1 MKKTFKTLIALS
13 LLIIGLSS
21 GIYAQ
26 KKEKSVAGSQSEQQQ
41 PLSYFNV
48 YRGNTHAHTIF
59 TWTHGSHRSKSIAQ
73 LDTPTEFSPDFK
85 APATTDWKDYKTLS
99 MNPADYT
106 NLQGLPANHYIRAM
120 ANGFDFYA
128 TTDHSQEPT
137 LQPVSTNNPFW
148 QNIQKTADEYNAKPK
163 FVAIPGFEYSRNT
176 AENGG
181 EGHINVLNS
190 KEYVNA
196 DFGQRG
202 PAAPWP
208 GANWNIPQFY
218 NWVKTAKPY
227 DEKGCVVVGFNHP
240 QPDQYN
246 DWDNI
251 DPEIVK
257 HISTFEL
264 HSGYKKIRWEA
275 YIRALNKGWTVAPI
289 GVFDN
294 HGFDV
299 ISNPKTFP
307 PTIVLAHELTRE
319 AITKALKER
328 RTFVSWIKGVE
339 LRYAVN
345 GYIMGSTLE
354 KADTYNFEI
363 RINTRASN
371 PEDRVKK
378 IQVLRNH
385 PEGKDDVTV
394 AAEITLDG
402 NKDEIVW
409 TPAIKNTDAKFLLLR
424 VFHNS
429 DLKED
434 GSYKEHGS
442 TVSAPVWIGK

>member
-1 MKKTFKTLIALS
+1 MQKTFKSLIAS
-13 LLIIGLSS
+13 LLLTSGLIAGA
-21 GIYAQ
+21 GIQAQ
-26 KKEKSVAGSQSEQQQ
+26 VKKANNIPADQQK
-41 PLSYFNV
+41 PLSYYNV

-59 TWTHGSHRSKSIAQ
+59 TWTHGVHRSKSIAK
-73 LDTPTEFSPDFK
+73 LDEPTEFDPKFK
-85 APATTDWKDYKTLS
+85 APATTDWRDYKTLS

-106 NLQGLPANHYIRAM
+106 NLQGLPANHYQLAM

-137 LQPVSTNNPFW
+137 LQPVSVDNPFW
-148 QNIQKTADEYNAKPK
+148 QKVQKTADEYNAKPK

-190 KEYVNA
+190 KEYVSA

-202 PAAPWP
+202 PVAPWP
-208 GANWNIPQFY
+208 EANWNIPQFY

-227 DEKGCVVVGFNHP
+227 DEEGCVVVGFNHP

-257 HISTFEL
+257 YISTFEL
-264 HSGYKKIRWEA
+264 HTGFKKIRWEA
-275 YIRALNKGWTVAPI
+275 YVRALNKGWKVAPI

-307 PTIVLAHELTRE
+307 PTNVLAHELTRE
-319 AITKALKER
+319 AITKALRER
-328 RTFVSWIKGVE
+328 RTFVSWIKGVD

-345 GYIMGSTLE
+345 GNIMGSTINKTDKLKFNIQIGTRPSIE
-354 KADTYNFEI
+354 K
-363 RINTRASN
+363 
-371 PEDRVKK
+371 DRVKR
-378 IQVLRNH
+378 IQILRNN
-385 PEGKDDVTV
+385 PEGKDNMDVV
-394 AAEITLDG
+394 AELAFDG
-402 NKDEIVW
+402 KKDAVTWSPEV
-409 TPAIKNTDAKFLLLR
+409 KCNEAKFLLVR
-424 VFHNS
+424 VYHNC
-429 DLKED
+429 DLNED
-434 GSYKEHGS
+434 GTYKEHGS
-442 TVSAPVWIGK
+442 TVSAPVWIEK

>member
-1 MKKTFKTLIALS
+1 MIKTFKSLIAS
-13 LLIIGLSS
+13 GLLIAGL
-21 GIYAQ
+21 
-26 KKEKSVAGSQSEQQQ
+26 VAGAGIQAQVKDQQK
-41 PLSYFNV
+41 PLSYYNV

-59 TWTHGSHRSKSIAQ
+59 TWTHGVHRTKSIAK
-73 LDTPTEFSPDFK
+73 LNEPTEFDPKFK
-85 APATTDWKDYKTLS
+85 APATTDWRDYKTLS

-106 NLQGLPANHYIRAM
+106 NLQGLPANHYQLAI

-137 LQPVSTNNPFW
+137 LQPVAVNNPFW
-148 QNIQKTADEYNAKPK
+148 MNIQKTADEYSTKGK

-190 KEYVNA
+190 KEYVSA

-208 GANWNIPQFY
+208 EANWNIPQFY

-257 HISTFEL
+257 YISTFEL
-264 HSGYKKIRWEA
+264 HTGYKKIRWEA
-275 YIRALNKGWTVAPI
+275 YVRALNKGWRVAPI

-307 PTIVLAHELTRE
+307 PTNVLAHELTRE
-319 AITKALKER
+319 AITKALRER

-339 LRYAVN
+339 LLYAVN

-378 IQVLRNH
+378 IQILRNH
-385 PEGKDDVTV
+385 PEGKDDVMV
-394 AAEITLDG
+394 ATEITLDG

-409 TPAIKNTDAKFLLLR
+409 TPVLKNTDAKFLLLR

-434 GSYKEHGS
+434 GSYKDHGS
-442 TVSAPVWIGK
+442 TVSAPVWIEK